1 MAMSFDLYLN
11 LGLAETIDTVSAA
24 LKVEGRG
31 ILSGI
36 DLHSTAGRKL
46 DVDLREYAQQGY
58 CALEFAWKAFKH
70 DARVGLLP
78 G

>member
-1 MAMSFDLYLN
+1 MSFDLYLN

-46 DVDLREYAQQGY
+46 DVDLREYVQQGD
-58 CALEFAWKAFKH
+58 CALKFAWKAFKH
-70 DARVGLLP
+70 DTRVGLLP